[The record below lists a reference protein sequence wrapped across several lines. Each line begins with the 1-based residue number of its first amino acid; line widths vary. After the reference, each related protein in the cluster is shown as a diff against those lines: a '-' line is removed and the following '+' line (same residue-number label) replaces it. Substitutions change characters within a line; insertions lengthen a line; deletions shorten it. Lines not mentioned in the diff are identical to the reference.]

1 LKNKKCWPEKRLIK
15 TEATGN
21 QLVLLMAKSV
31 LAMMQ
36 WVNKVER
43 RVRLIA
49 EEKVKE

>member
-1 LKNKKCWPEKRLIK
+1 
-15 TEATGN
+15 
-21 QLVLLMAKSV
+21 MAKSV